1 MSFPYKRIL
10 CPVDLDEFS
19 TQALKEAGALALS
32 SGATLY
38 VFHAILVN
46 PLTSE
51 GAIGGLG
58 AQEFYDSQ
66 LQLAQKQ
73 IAPMI
78 SGLPK
83 ELTCHVIVEV
93 GDAASLIIK
102 QTTAIGADLVVMA
115 THGRRGLKHLVL
127 GSVAEKIVRESPV
140 PVLTV
145 RPSA

>member
-10 CPVDLDEFS
+10 CPIDFDEFS
-19 TQALKEAGALALS
+19 AQALKEAAALALS

-38 VFHAILVN
+38 VFHAVQIN

-58 AQEFYDSQ
+58 AGELYDSQ
-66 LQLAQKQ
+66 LQLARTQ
-73 IAPMI
+73 IHQMM
-78 SGLPK
+78 SELPK
-83 ELTCHVIVEV
+83 QLTCQVIVQMGEA
-93 GDAASLIIK
+93 GPSIIK
-102 QTTAIGADLVVMA
+102 QESAVGADIVVMA

-127 GSVAEKIVRESPV
+127 GSVAEKIVRESHV

-145 RPSA
+145 RPTA